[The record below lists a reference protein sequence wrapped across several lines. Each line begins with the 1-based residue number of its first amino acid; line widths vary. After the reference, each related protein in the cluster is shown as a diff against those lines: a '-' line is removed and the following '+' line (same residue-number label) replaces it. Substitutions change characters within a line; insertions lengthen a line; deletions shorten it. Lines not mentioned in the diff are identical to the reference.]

1 MAERIAVVTGSSS
14 GIGLLTCVELAR
26 AGFRVVATMRDLGR
40 RTRLEEAA
48 AAAGVSARLDLRR
61 LDVCETASLAPFVA
75 DIVRDH
81 GRIDVLV
88 NNAGFAMAGFA
99 EEVTLQE
106 LRDQFETNFFA
117 HVALSQ
123 AVLPVMRGQGSGHV
137 IMLSSISGLVA
148 QPGISSYSASKFALE
163 GWAEALRIEC
173 HALGIKVVLVEPG
186 AFASDIWT
194 RNVRVGEK
202 MQAPDSPNRDRTQ
215 RYVAFVNKHIP
226 TRSAQP
232 VAELIARAATDPS
245 PRLRASIGADA
256 HFQYWFRRFAP
267 WRLYEKLV
275 AKAVGMS

>member
-14 GIGLLTCVELAR
+14 GIGLLACVELAR
-26 AGFRVVATMRDLGR
+26 EGFRVVATMRDLGR

-48 AAAGVSARLDLRR
+48 AAAGVAARLNVRR
-61 LDVCETASLAPFVA
+61 LDVCETSSLAPFVA
-75 DIVRDH
+75 DTVRDH

-123 AVLPVMRGQGSGHV
+123 AVLPVMRRQGSGHI
-137 IMLSSISGLVA
+137 IMLSSISGLVG
-148 QPGISSYSASKFALE
+148 QPGVSSYSASKFALE
-163 GWAEALRIEC
+163 GWGEALRIEC
-173 HALGIKVVLVEPG
+173 HALGIKIVLVEPG
-186 AFASDIWT
+186 AFASDIWS
-194 RNVRVGEK
+194 RNVRIGQK
-202 MQAPDSPNRDRTQ
+202 AMLPDSPNRDRVQ
-215 RYVAFVNKHIP
+215 RYVAFVKKHTP

-232 VAELIARAATDPS
+232 VAELIVRIVRDPN
-245 PRLRASIGADA
+245 PRLRYIIGGDA
-256 HFQYWFRRFAP
+256 HFQYWFKRVLP
-267 WRLYEKLV
+267 WRLYERLV